1 VSEIPNYVIESE
13 FAFVH
18 PAAMALLGLLAR
30 MGAGRAAGRG
40 AHVYSP
46 PAQVRSPRRV
56 VSDFSLLAEHFLVT
70 LGEIVLG
77 FVIALVSAFAFA
89 LAIFYSKT
97 LERVFYPVIIFLQNM
112 PLFAIAPLLKL
123 WLGFTIW
130 PKVTVAAL
138 IAFFPIVVNTV
149 DGLRATD
156 PDLIDLLKIFG
167 ASRRQILHKVQLPSA
182 LPFIFSGARVGITL
196 SVVGAVIGEWVG
208 AQAGL
213 GYVMLRANATL
224 KTDLVF
230 AAIFALAGLGVLL
243 FGLLTLLERWATPW
257 RLYNS
262 SDRSNSAA

>member
-1 VSEIPNYVIESE
+1 MKQLRLTYPSILV
-13 FAFVH
+13 FG
-18 PAAMALLGLLAR
+18 GLLVAWEFF
-30 MGAGRAAGRG
+30 
-40 AHVYSP
+40 
-46 PAQVRSPRRV
+46 VRLAEVPLFLLPTPSQIALRF
-56 VSDFSLLAEHFLVT
+56 VSDFSLLAEHLLVT
-70 LGEIVLG
+70 LGEIALG
-77 FVIALVSAFAFA
+77 FVLALMSAFLIA
-89 LAIFYSKT
+89 LAIFYNKT
-97 LERVFYPVIIFLQNM
+97 VERVFYPIIIFLQNM
-112 PLFAIAPLLKL
+112 PLFALAPLLKL

-130 PKVTVAAL
+130 PKVTVAAI

-167 ASRRQILHKVQLPSA
+167 ASKRQILQKVQLPSA

-230 AAIFALAGLGVLL
+230 AAIFALALLGVVL
-243 FGLLTLLERWATPW
+243 FGLLTLLERWALPW
-257 RLYNS
+257 RRLQ
-262 SDRSNSAA
+262 

>member
-1 VSEIPNYVIESE
+1 
-13 FAFVH
+13 
-18 PAAMALLGLLAR
+18 LLGLLAVWELAVR
-30 MGAGRAAGRG
+30 LAG
-40 AHVYSP
+40 VPTFILPSP
-46 PAQVRSPRRV
+46 SQIASRFVL
-56 VSDFSLLAEHFLVT
+56 DFSLLAEHFLVT

-77 FVIALVSAFAFA
+77 FVLALVSAFAFA

>member
-1 VSEIPNYVIESE
+1 
-13 FAFVH
+13 
-18 PAAMALLGLLAR
+18 MLGLLAVWELAVR
-30 MGAGRAAGRG
+30 LAGVPTFILPSPSQIAARF
-40 AHVYSP
+40 VL
-46 PAQVRSPRRV
+46 
-56 VSDFSLLAEHFLVT
+56 DFSLLAEHFLVT

-77 FVIALVSAFAFA
+77 FVIAFVSAFAFA
-89 LAIFYSKT
+89 LAIFYNKT
-97 LERVFYPVIIFLQNM
+97 LERVFYPIIIFLQNM

-156 PDLIDLLKIFG
+156 QDLINLLKIFG

-257 RLYNS
+257 QRFNT
-262 SDRSNSAA
+262 AHEA

>member
-1 VSEIPNYVIESE
+1 M
-13 FAFVH
+13 FV
-18 PAAMALLGLLAR
+18 GLLVVWEFSVRLAGVPPFILPPPSQIAAR
-30 MGAGRAAGRG
+30 F
-40 AHVYSP
+40 
-46 PAQVRSPRRV
+46 
-56 VSDFSLLAEHFLVT
+56 VSDFSLIAEHFLVT
-70 LGEIVLG
+70 LGEIALG
-77 FVIALVSAFAFA
+77 FMLALVSAFVAA

-112 PLFAIAPLLKL
+112 PLFAIAPVLKL

-130 PKVTVAAL
+130 PKVTIAAI

-167 ASRRQILHKVQLPSA
+167 ASKRQILQKVQLPSA
-182 LPFIFSGARVGITL
+182 LPFLFSGARVGITL

-213 GYVMLRANATL
+213 GYLMLRANATL

-230 AAIFALAGLGVLL
+230 AAIFALALLGVVL
-243 FGLLTLLERWATPW
+243 FGLLTLLERWVLPW
-257 RLYNS
+257 RRL
-262 SDRSNSAA
+262 SAANHGL

>member
-1 VSEIPNYVIESE
+1 MSRRLI
-13 FAFVH
+13 H
-18 PAAMALLGLLAR
+18 PAALVFVGLLVVWEFSVRLAGVPPFILPPPSQIAAR
-30 MGAGRAAGRG
+30 F
-40 AHVYSP
+40 
-46 PAQVRSPRRV
+46 
-56 VSDFSLLAEHFLVT
+56 VSDFSLIAEHFLVT
-70 LGEIVLG
+70 LGEIALG
-77 FVIALVSAFAFA
+77 FMLALVSAFVAA

-112 PLFAIAPLLKL
+112 PLFAIAPVLKL

-130 PKVTVAAL
+130 PKVTIAAI

-167 ASRRQILHKVQLPSA
+167 ASKRQILQKVQLPSA
-182 LPFIFSGARVGITL
+182 LPFLFSGARVGITL

-213 GYVMLRANATL
+213 GYLMLRANATL

-230 AAIFALAGLGVLL
+230 AAIFALALLGVVL
-243 FGLLTLLERWATPW
+243 FGLLTLLERWVLPW
-257 RLYNS
+257 RRL
-262 SDRSNSAA
+262 SAANHGL